1 MDWRSKILVTKE
13 MLAIKPE
20 LAIVFS
26 MAERGAPEAAL
37 RELQELCPY
46 LPPDYLE
53 LLRLTDGIQL
63 YMFIIWGTGT
73 YPYSDVRRDN
83 EMWAEIWADADIPP
97 GSFFA
102 FGEDA
107 AGAAFAFDSQGVVF
121 QFEVDPPDGVP
132 HWVADRF
139 SDLLED
145 VFMGPGYFRYFSSGI
160 DANEWTAY
168 LEEQHWVEPR

>member
-1 MDWRSKILVTKE
+1 MMDWRSKVLATKE
-13 MLAIKPE
+13 MLAIRPE
-20 LAIVFS
+20 LTIVFD
-26 MAERGAPEAAL
+26 MAERGAPESAL

-53 LLRLTDGIQL
+53 FLRLADGIRL
-63 YMFIIWGTGT
+63 DMFVICGTGAS
-73 YPYSDVRRDN
+73 PFPEVRHLN
-83 EMWAEIWADADIPP
+83 KILAETWANADIPP
-97 GSFFA
+97 DSFFA

-107 AGAAFAFDSQGVVF
+107 GGGAFAFDSQGAVF
-121 QFEVDPPDGVP
+121 LFEVDPPDGVP

-145 VFMGPGYFRYFSSGI
+145 VFMGPGYFSFFSP
-160 DANEWTAY
+160 DYTNDWTAY